1 MSQFEFFM
9 IIASVLVAIGLTE
22 VVGWW
27 GQLLRSDKPIEVSR
41 IHLGWSVVFV
51 CNVVLYWSGF
61 WAYNDVELTSFGQ
74 IWMLLLPTLFLILVA
89 FALTPGTTNEE
100 AERGGYFERKRSKIF
115 GCWAAF
121 CFLAVL
127 ADVAIVD
134 SPTWEGAIPGLVVVS
149 VFAICATVRNSVANY
164 AAMVLFLLLFV
175 VVPVSLGFREGMDF
189 WAN

>member
-27 GQLLRSDKPIEVSR
+27 GKTLREEKLGTRSR
-41 IHLGWSVVFV
+41 LHLVWSLVFV

-61 WAYNDVELTSFGQ
+61 WAYQDTELTSFGQ

-89 FALTPGTTNEE
+89 FALTPDPQASAE
-100 AERGGYFERKRSKIF
+100 AGYFERNRGRIF
-115 GCWAAF
+115 GCWATF

-127 ADVAIVD
+127 ADFAIVE
-134 SPTWEGAIPGLVVVS
+134 SPTWAGALPGIVVVGIL
-149 VFAICATVRNSVANY
+149 VGCAAIRNRGFNYIAATL
-164 AAMVLFLLLFV
+164 LFLLFV
-175 VVPVSLGFREGMDF
+175 GVPVMLGFKEGLDF